1 MKLPNLIRIIR
12 WLYSTDQKLTWSKVK
27 NWVNSYRRINRV
39 ESQPHE
45 TQNSIYWEQEQFD
58 YRVDQVAK
66 LSPGCL
72 NGACIHCGCDTPEKF
87 WEDDACEQ
95 GCYGKWMS
103 EDEWNGFRKQKLNA
117 KR

>member
-12 WLYSTDQKLTWSKVK
+12 WLYSTDQKITWHKVK
-27 NWVNSYRRINRV
+27 NWINSYRRINRV
-39 ESQPHE
+39 EAQPQAE
-45 TQNSIYWEQEQFD
+45 NSIYWEQEQFD

-103 EDEWNGFRKQKLNA
+103 EDEWKEFRKQKLNA